1 MQGCPNARCFRP
13 EGGCPDY
20 SSGRP
25 EHQFTLVF
33 DSFPTTP
40 ISSQS
45 DI

>member
-1 MQGCPNARCFRP
+1 MGESFRP
-13 EGGCPDY
+13 EGVRPDA

-25 EHQFTLVF
+25 DGQLTVF
-33 DSFPTTP
+33 FVSFPTTP